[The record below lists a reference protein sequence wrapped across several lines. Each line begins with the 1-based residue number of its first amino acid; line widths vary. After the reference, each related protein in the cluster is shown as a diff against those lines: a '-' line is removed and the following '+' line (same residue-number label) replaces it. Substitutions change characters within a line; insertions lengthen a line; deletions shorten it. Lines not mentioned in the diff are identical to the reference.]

1 MMGWSYADT
10 TGRATIRDGEA
21 VCEKCG
27 NTEPHDCTYSFENW
41 QRRHPALCGVMG
53 EEGDGPCHLQEGH
66 LGLHS
71 DGDARYGQGDDEEH

>member
-1 MMGWSYADT
+1 MGWSYTDT
-10 TGRATIRDGEA
+10 TGRETIRDGEA
-21 VCEKCG
+21 L
-27 NTEPHDCTYSFENW
+27 
-41 QRRHPALCGVMG
+41 ALCGAMG